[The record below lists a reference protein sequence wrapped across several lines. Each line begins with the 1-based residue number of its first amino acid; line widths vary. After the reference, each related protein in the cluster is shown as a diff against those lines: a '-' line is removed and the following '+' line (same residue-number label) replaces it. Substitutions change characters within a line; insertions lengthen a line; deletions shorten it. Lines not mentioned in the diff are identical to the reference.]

1 MVRRGR
7 VLDCGH
13 AESALNSGGPDDGPV
28 ELERAALNLGASA
41 LGSFRA
47 VTLPLSLPGVYAGMV
62 MVFILSLGFYVTPAL
77 VGGPRNLTIA
87 T

>member
-1 MVRRGR
+1 
-7 VLDCGH
+7 
-13 AESALNSGGPDDGPV
+13 
-28 ELERAALNLGASA
+28 
-41 LGSFRA
+41 
-47 VTLPLSLPGVYAGMV
+47 VYAGMV